1 MPCVIRAAQLPDA
14 ESVLALW
21 ADSAAEPTH
30 TDNLESLAGLMAWD
44 PGALLLAVDDCL
56 VVGSIIAAVDDCLV
70 VGSIIAAFDGWRGS
84 VYRLV
89 VARPHRHRGL
99 GNLLLSSAEARLEAV
114 RALRLQTIV
123 VETDQ
128 PATSFW
134 QTTSWQR
141 QSERLRFTKA

>member
-1 MPCVIRAAQLPDA
+1 
-14 ESVLALW
+14 
-21 ADSAAEPTH
+21 
-30 TDNLESLAGLMAWD
+30 
-44 PGALLLAVDDCL
+44 
-56 VVGSIIAAVDDCLV
+56 
-70 VGSIIAAFDGWRGS
+70 
-84 VYRLV
+84 V

-141 QSERLRFTKA
+141 QSERLRFTKPEAPGGASGRLLASSRRRRG